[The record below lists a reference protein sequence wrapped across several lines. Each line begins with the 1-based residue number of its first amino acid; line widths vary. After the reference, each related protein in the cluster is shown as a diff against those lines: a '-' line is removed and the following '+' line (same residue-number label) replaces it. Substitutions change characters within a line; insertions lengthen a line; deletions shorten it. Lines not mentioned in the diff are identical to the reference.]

1 MIALADP
8 PTLFDWH
15 FLCYL
20 QVETLAE
27 SKKQTFFSTPNLLN
41 NLTRDTAMD
50 PNLENRENIARSN
63 SVSVDDKPEKKLKQK
78 LGSYLPKVFKKSKGY
93 KKSFG
98 EGDMRSSTGSD
109 KSNKSKASTG
119 IAYHSSQTDIDR
131 NTDKS
136 ISRDGSPLITDG
148 EVVPIDEKAKAL
160 NQQLENDAAT
170 EEAVVPFADKGK

>member
-1 MIALADP
+1 M
-8 PTLFDWH
+8 FDSN
-15 FLCYL
+15 FLCCL
-20 QVETLAE
+20 QVEKLVE

-41 NLTRDTAMD
+41 NSTRDAAID
-50 PNLENRENIARSN
+50 PNLQNRENIARSN

-109 KSNKSKASTG
+109 KSIKSKASAG
-119 IAYHSSQTDIDR
+119 IAYHSSQTDIDQ
-131 NTDKS
+131 NTDKPS
-136 ISRDGSPLITDG
+136 SRDGSPLITDG